1 MEKKTQRLTSEL
13 SDKMKEHAEYLL
25 DKRGELKDI
34 EETLTQEKDFY
45 NGKLK
50 DLLEKLSVDVIVGP
64 VSQVAYTQR
73 TTKTLSDELLC
84 KNILGLVENYLPAK
98 KFKEIETVLR
108 LNMSALIENSKEEK
122 LSSPYVVFSIKKN
135 GKK

>member
-1 MEKKTQRLTSEL
+1 MEKKKQRLTSEL

-34 EETLTQEKDFY
+34 EETLKQEKDFY

-50 DLLEKLSVDVIVGP
+50 DLLEKLDVDIVVGP
-64 VSQVAYTQR
+64 ESQVAWTQR
-73 TTKTLSDELLC
+73 STKTLSEELLC
-84 KNILGLVENYLPAK
+84 KNVLDFLDLFIPSKKRKDVEKQL
-98 KFKEIETVLR
+98 FMHIG
-108 LNMSALIENSKEEK
+108 SLIEQSKEEK
-122 LSSPYVVFSIKKN
+122 LSDPYVVFSIKKN